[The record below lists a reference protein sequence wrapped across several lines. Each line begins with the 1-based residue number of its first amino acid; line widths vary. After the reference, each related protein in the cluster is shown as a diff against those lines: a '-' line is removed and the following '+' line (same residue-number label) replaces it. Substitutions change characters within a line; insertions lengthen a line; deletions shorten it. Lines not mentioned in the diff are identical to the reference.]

1 MSCDFMHR
9 KQSNARDIRVDL
21 NGIFSI
27 MPLYRDE
34 YLYGDMKRMV
44 GKSEKVHRANR
55 KSNKGSGK
63 LYVRFSMNEI
73 IKRETG

>member
-1 MSCDFMHR
+1 
-9 KQSNARDIRVDL
+9 
-21 NGIFSI
+21 

-34 YLYGDMKRMV
+34 YLYGDMKRTV
-44 GKSEKVHRANR
+44 GKSEKVHRVNR